1 MINYLKIY
9 NLLQECERTFVGDL
23 FVFLLILVIG
33 ILSYNK
39 IKTFVFLI
47 IISLGIILFHSID
60 YFKYQKELKEAKID
74 NIKLFKENVEK
85 LKSNY
90 NNNEII
96 NKTLNEFYFNEEKE
110 TKIETYLKK

>member
-1 MINYLKIY
+1 M
-9 NLLQECERTFVGDL
+9 
-23 FVFLLILVIG
+23 
-33 ILSYNK
+33 
-39 IKTFVFLI
+39 
-47 IISLGIILFHSID
+47 LFHSID
-60 YFKYQKELKEAKID
+60 YFKCQKKLKEAKID

-85 LKSNY
+85 LKANY

>member
-39 IKTFVFLI
+39 IKTFVLLFLI
-47 IISLGIILFHSID
+47 SFFILQNVRLNKNFCFIIFNKFFKLQNVRLQLYSHFSSL
-60 YFKYQKELKEAKID
+60 
-74 NIKLFKENVEK
+74 
-85 LKSNY
+85 LKSAKKTMQIF
-90 NNNEII
+90 II
-96 NKTLNEFYFNEEKE
+96 TH
-110 TKIETYLKK
+110 